1 MTLEL
6 PTSLRRTLGIAVLA
20 LAGACVAAAPARAWT
35 YGDTLTT
42 ILRPLPNLPVMV
54 RPGDTFTVWANA
66 PSSATGWTASLTYGA
81 LTVPLTPAGGGW
93 QPTKNRWE
101 LQFTV
106 PLGTLEEIYAL
117 QLTSSL
123 TPLDV
128 SSHAVKV
135 YAEVPTDYYF
145 AQVSDTHLPEHT
157 FSSGG
162 FINTADTTGMADF
175 QAVIEDLNAIH
186 PQFIVHT
193 GDLVNEG
200 ELEEYLGMYEMG
212 RAKTMLDRL
221 RDPIFVATGNHDIGG
236 WDPTAPPPGTSRW
249 NWWRY
254 FGWRWL
260 ENPPSGDPYHS
271 QNFSFDF
278 GPLHVIGM
286 EAYLNNGSY
295 DDYRPDLWGT
305 QSFTTEQMSWLQ
317 SDIASHPGTHKLL
330 FYHYDFGGTGGAN
343 FSQINP
349 ATLGLDGAIW
359 GHNHGVA
366 EGNRSAQP
374 FNLGLQSVIDRR
386 TFRLFR
392 VHNGVMTPAPMHK
405 AGGIG
410 GAPDSLSF
418 AWNGANN
425 GTRSGLGV
433 TVTNRYGETF
443 EHARLLFALVDHES
457 SYVATGGTIAQV
469 MRQGGVAN
477 VLVDCVFPASGT
489 AIVGVTPQAPLV
501 GVAPAPLP
509 RPGLQ
514 AVGPNP
520 YRARD
525 GVSLAIRFSLAT
537 AQDARLEIFDVS
549 GRLVARLADGPQ
561 HAGETTLQWNGRRLD
576 GADAAPGLYLVRFSA
591 KGRAPEMRRVAVV
604 R

>member
-1 MTLEL
+1 MKH
-6 PTSLRRTLGIAVLA
+6 RTPIRLAIFPVLLA
-20 LAGACVAAAPARAWT
+20 LVAAAPARAWT

-42 ILRPLPNLPVMV
+42 VLRPLPNLPALV

-66 PSSATGWTASLTYGA
+66 SSSATGWSASLTYGA
-81 LTVPLTPAGGGW
+81 LSVPLTAAGGGW
-93 QPTKNRWE
+93 QASKNRWE
-101 LQFTV
+101 LQYTV
-106 PLGTLEEIYAL
+106 PLGTPEEIYSL
-117 QLTSSL
+117 QLASSA
-123 TPLDV
+123 TALDV
-128 SSHAVKV
+128 AAHAVKV
-135 YAEVPTDYYF
+135 YPSFPSDYYF
-145 AQVSDTHLPEHT
+145 AQISDTHLPEHT

-162 FINTADTTGMADF
+162 FIDTADTTGMADF
-175 QAVIEDLNAIH
+175 QAVIEDLNGIH

-212 RAKTMLDRL
+212 RAQGMLSRL
-221 RDPIFVATGNHDIGG
+221 RDPVFVATGNHDIGG
-236 WDPTAPPPGTSRW
+236 WDPTAPPPGTSRK

-254 FGWRWL
+254 FGWPWL
-260 ENPPSGDPYHS
+260 ENPPAGDPFHS
-271 QNFSFDF
+271 QNFTFDF
-278 GPLHVIGM
+278 GPLHVIGL
-286 EAYLNNGSY
+286 EAYLNSGSY
-295 DDYRPDLWGT
+295 DDYRTDLWGT
-305 QSFTTEQMSWLQ
+305 QSFTPEQMSWLQ
-317 SDIASHPGTHKLL
+317 NDIAAQPPGTHKLL

-359 GHNHGVA
+359 GHNHAVA
-366 EGNRSAQP
+366 EGNRTAQP

-386 TFRLFR
+386 VFRIFR
-392 VHNGVMTPAPMHK
+392 VHNGVMTPGPMHH
-405 AGGIG
+405 AGGIS

-418 AWNGANN
+418 AWNGPNN

-443 EHARLLFALVDHES
+443 EHARLLFTLVDHDS

-469 MRQGGVAN
+469 MRQGGLAN

-489 AIVGVTPQAPLV
+489 AVVGVTPLAPLV
-501 GVAPAPLP
+501 GVEPLPLP
-509 RPGLQ
+509 RTGLQ

-520 YRARD
+520 YRLGD

-537 AQDARLEIFDVS
+537 PGEARLEIFDVM

-561 HAGETTLQWNGRRLD
+561 RAGETTLQWNGRGLD
-576 GADAAPGLYLVRFSA
+576 GSNAAAGLYLVHFRA
-591 KGRAPEMRRVAVV
+591 AGRGAETRRVVVV